1 MHKHNWLLHMASTW
15 RRVVLIHYDGC
26 LSPAVAV
33 INSHPTGVTALTC
46 SSACLLAP
54 IKRLNVDV
62 NGSDWFD
69 KLFLSQL

>member
-1 MHKHNWLLHMASTW
+1 M
-15 RRVVLIHYDGC
+15 HYDGH
-26 LSPAVAV
+26 LSPAVAD
-33 INSHPTGVTALTC
+33 INSHPTGVTPLAC

-54 IKRLNVDV
+54 IKCLNVDA